1 MPSFIKPR
9 NRNATP
15 PTIERPAWAAERSSS
30 IRVRLLSMNS
40 KPRLAIAE
48 RAAPMEGVR
57 DCPKRTASIASPLG
71 GRFRAIGRAAAL
83 ATVLLIGW
91 TVLGAS
97 ADWNVAGAVEPS
109 GPLRQ
114 RMVFGPPRVPS
125 TLDRNAHVPPG
136 HERFQAVPVPAYPW
150 LSNGLNVPTYQWGYF
165 GARSRPRVV
174 EQHGYAEDYR
184 QWSFRPG
191 S

>member
-1 MPSFIKPR
+1 MKARLKPSLITAR
-9 NRNATP
+9 SRNAT
-15 PTIERPAWAAERSSS
+15 A
-30 IRVRLLSMNS
+30 
-40 KPRLAIAE
+40 K
-48 RAAPMEGVR
+48 
-57 DCPKRTASIASPLG
+57 PLG
-71 GRFRAIGRAAAL
+71 GRLRTFSRFSAL
-83 ATVLLIGW
+83 GAVLLIGW
-91 TVLGAS
+91 TILGAS
-97 ADWNVAGAVEPS
+97 ADWNLARANEPN

-136 HERFQAVPVPAYPW
+136 QERFQAVPVPAYPW

-165 GARSRPRVV
+165 GARSRPRIV
-174 EQHGYAEDYR
+174 EQHGYSDDYR